1 LESAIAAA
9 TFHRSEQVSLAA
21 EPASD
26 IRIDGRREQRAH
38 VMSLMLG
45 PTVAHVRL
53 GGDIDLLAAADVAR
67 LMESLDIVD
76 LTIRVDLSDVRFMD
90 SAGLDPLVEATR
102 RRRARSQPPVLME
115 ACSRAAL
122 RLLKAAALDAKP
134 SLDVETWDRLG
145 QPERPTGVA
154 DR

>member
-1 LESAIAAA
+1 
-9 TFHRSEQVSLAA
+9 
-21 EPASD
+21 
-26 IRIDGRREQRAH
+26 
-38 VMSLMLG
+38 MSLVLG

-90 SAGLDPLVEATR
+90 SAGLHLLVEATR
-102 RRRARSQPPVLME
+102 RRRARSQPPVLIE
-115 ACSRAAL
+115 AFSSAVL
-122 RLLKAAALDAKP
+122 RLLSAAALDAKP
-134 SLDVETWDRLG
+134 SLDVEAWDRLG
-145 QPERPTGVA
+145 HPERPTEAA